1 MQERGELY
9 ETGMLYLKR
18 STCSTRI
25 VYREHIVL
33 RTMYVQ
39 TETIPLSERKS
50 NMPSAFVTGKRQ
62 PGFIN
67 PIFFLLGSAA
77 LCPTGSL
84 SCARNAVQCDVENRK
99 SQTHIMPSVSLK
111 SKPTDFFRMLKRFL
125 FSFSLSIV

>member
-50 NMPSAFVTGKRQ
+50 NMPTAFVTGKRQ

-67 PIFFLLGSAA
+67 PIFLFRV
-77 LCPTGSL
+77 C
-84 SCARNAVQCDVENRK
+84 R
-99 SQTHIMPSVSLK
+99 IMPNRFIIMC
-111 SKPTDFFRMLKRFL
+111 PKRRAM
-125 FSFSLSIV
+125 